1 MIFRVKEQ
9 EMEEI
14 LAPFWKT
21 DDGRTASQRA
31 ESYGID
37 LSLLTENLRLTL
49 EERID
54 QHQAALELV
63 STLQKA
69 RS

>member
-1 MIFRVKEQ
+1 MRVKEQ
-9 EMEEI
+9 KTEEI

-31 ESYGID
+31 EVYGID
-37 LSLLTENLRLTL
+37 LSLLTENLRLTP
-49 EERID
+49 EERIN
-54 QHQAALELV
+54 QHQAALDLV